1 MQIHT
6 SALIQTVKGGNGEQ
20 GTWMHEDVALEFARW
35 LSPAFAIWCNRR
47 IKELFTT
54 SRQPTEA
61 EILPPPIDKTL
72 NISSLVELVD
82 NRKVTTSRKLARLL
96 GRKHDSIL
104 DTINANRYQRWFKY
118 GNFTRR
124 AYSEGQYVHGSEYLI
139 TRTGLAGL
147 ASIMRSGAKEK
158 IKDAYDRAWDEG
170 KKLLPASVTA
180 VSPENDQDMDSE
192 MIHGL
197 AKWIDELRADLRETK
212 NTMRLYSELYAEEK
226 KRRESTASRYG
237 YMSDLYSDLMLR
249 VSCIVNGAEMQE
261 ELKKHLAF
269 REKTT
274 KVNKG

>member
-1 MQIHT
+1 MP
-6 SALIQTVKGGNGEQ
+6 GGSP
-20 GTWMHEDVALEFARW
+20 L
-35 LSPAFAIWCNRR
+35 LSPSGATVGSRNYLQRPASPLRR
-47 IKELFTT
+47 KYY
-54 SRQPTEA
+54 
-61 EILPPPIDKTL
+61 PPPIDKTL